1 MGGAYQAPIL
11 PRDEYGQAVRHQNR
25 AGSARLGREA
35 GVGLGRG
42 VRARVFLEGDDL
54 RAVNLREPEGLG
66 ADGLGEMAA
75 ILRNGARVVPDMGGK
90 VEGGVRGDTCALPRL
105 SP

>member
-1 MGGAYQAPIL
+1 MGSAYQAAIL
-11 PRDEYGQAVRHQNR
+11 PRDKHRQAVRYQNR
-25 AGSARLGREA
+25 AGLARLGREA

-42 VRARVFLEGDDL
+42 VTAGVFLEGDDL
-54 RAVNLREPEGLG
+54 RAVNLREPKGFG
-66 ADGLGEMAA
+66 AEGLGEMAA
-75 ILRNGARVVPDMGGK
+75 ICRNGVRVVPDMGGE